1 MGNYH
6 GCPTWLRPRAPESGL
21 APVGACCSRWTSSSC
36 DWRRTRVQMP
46 IPVIEPLDEHNTRLL
61 AHVHPP
67 RWRNPAPRDRY
78 HLVVIG
84 AGTAGLVTAA
94 GAAALGAKVALVERS
109 LMGGD
114 CLNVGCVPSKAVIAA
129 ARAWHAARTAD
140 STFGGPR
147 VVGEGDFGTVM
158 KRMRRLRANL
168 SATDS
173 AQRFTELGV
182 DVFLGEG
189 RFTGPESVTVAG
201 SVLRFRRAVIAAGA
215 RAAVPSIPGIEEAG
229 YYTNETIFTLTE
241 RPERLLVLGAGPIGC
256 ELAQAFARL
265 GSTVTVLD
273 HGDRALKRDDP
284 DAART
289 VEEAL
294 RADGVRFRFKAE
306 IVRAERAAGGVRLHL
321 TRNGR
326 GEMAEGDALLVAAG
340 RAPNVGDLDLEA
352 AGVAFGERG
361 VVVDDRLRTTNPRV
375 YAIGDVASRYQFT
388 HAADAQARL
397 VLANALFF
405 GRGRAS
411 RLVVPWSTYTSP
423 EVAHVGLT
431 AAAAAEQGVAVDT
444 ITVPLEHVDRALLA
458 GETQGFVRVHVR
470 RGSDRLVGVT
480 VVGPDA
486 GDLIAEAALAM
497 TNGLGLSA
505 MGRTIHPYPTVAEAY
520 RKAAD
525 QWRRGKLTPLA
536 RRVLGLW
543 FRVFH

>member
-1 MGNYH
+1 M
-6 GCPTWLRPRAPESGL
+6 R
-21 APVGACCSRWTSSSC
+21 
-36 DWRRTRVQMP
+36 
-46 IPVIEPLDEHNTRLL
+46 IPAALIAPLDEHNSRLL
-61 AHVHPP
+61 ANVHPAE
-67 RWRNPAPRDRY
+67 WRNPTPRDRY

-94 GAAALGAKVALVERS
+94 GAAALGARVALVERF

-129 ARAWHAARTAD
+129 ARVWHTARVAD
-140 STFGGPR
+140 SPFGGPR

-158 KRMRRLRANL
+158 QRMRAVRADL

-173 AQRFTELGV
+173 VHRFTELGV

-189 RFTGPESVTVAG
+189 RFTGADRITVAG
-201 SVLRFRRAVIAAGA
+201 SELRFRRAVIATGA

-229 YYTNETIFTLTE
+229 YYTNETIFSLTE
-241 RPERLLVLGAGPIGC
+241 RPARLLVLGAGPIGC

-265 GSTVTVLD
+265 GSVVTVL
-273 HGDRALKRDDP
+273 HRGERALTRDDP
-284 DAART
+284 DAARV
-289 VEEAL
+289 VEAAL
-294 RADGVRFRFKAE
+294 RADGVRLE
-306 IVRAERAAGGVRLHL
+306 LRAEVVQAEQGPGGIRLHV
-321 TRNGR
+321 TGNGR
-326 GEMAEGDALLVAAG
+326 RDTVEGDVLLVATG

-352 AGVAFGERG
+352 AGVAVGERG
-361 VVVDDRLRTTNPRV
+361 VVVDDRLRTTNRRV
-375 YAIGDVASRYQFT
+375 YAIGDVASRYRFT
-388 HAADAQARL
+388 HVADAEARL

-431 AAAAAEQGVAVDT
+431 VHDAARQGVAIDT
-444 ITVPLEHVDRALLA
+444 ITVPLEHVDRAVLS
-458 GETQGFVRVHVR
+458 GETQGFVRVHLR
-470 RGSDRLVGVT
+470 RGSDRLAGVT
-480 VVGPDA
+480 VVAPDA
-486 GDLIAEAALAM
+486 GNLIAEAALAM

-525 QWRRGKLTPLA
+525 QWRRRKLTPLA
-536 RRVLGLW
+536 KTVLRTW
-543 FRVFH
+543 FRLFG